1 MIALS
6 SYKPEIEATLQSD
19 LAHTFGVGAQ
29 LEGIVATPT
38 LTNAGSFVRFDWA
51 DWPAPLSQ
59 EFAARVQQ
67 FHKERDWLK
76 PVKAGSSE
84 WNAVF
89 GGSVGDTEASEK
101 IAEIFQRHF
110 DDRISWVRCVR
121 DLKGKITVWVRIRD
135 TGQVAFDLT
144 WKDFN
149 VFAIGVAGVDERRL
163 REAIKEAH
171 DWASRRIQPILN
183 KLRQQLQEL
192 YGDRFRDLYVFGSY
206 ARPDAGIELPADS
219 DLDVALILSDFD
231 NPYDEI
237 KRFGHITSGL
247 SLEHGIVVS
256 LVPIRER
263 DFVEGKTN
271 FIRVI
276 SEEAIRVA

>member
-1 MIALS
+1 MLALS
-6 SYKPEIEATLQSD
+6 FYKPEMEAELQSD
-19 LAHTFGVGAQ
+19 LAHTFGDAAQ

-38 LTNAGSFVRFDWA
+38 LSNAGSFVRFDWA
-51 DWPAPLSQ
+51 DWPAQLSQ
-59 EFAARVQQ
+59 EFAERVQQ
-67 FHKERDWLK
+67 FHRERNWLRR
-76 PVKAGSSE
+76 ADSSE
-84 WNAVF
+84 WNMVF
-89 GGSVGDTEASEK
+89 RGSETDAEASAK
-101 IAEIFQRHF
+101 IADIFQRHF

-121 DLKGKITVWVRIRD
+121 DLKGRITAWVRIKD

-149 VFAIGVAGVDERRL
+149 VFAIGVAGVDERTL
-163 REAIKEAH
+163 HAAIKEAH
-171 DWASRRIQPILN
+171 DWASSRIRPILDTLKQ
-183 KLRQQLQEL
+183 KLHEL
-192 YGDRFRDLYVFGSY
+192 YGDRFKGLYVFGSY
-206 ARPDAGIELPADS
+206 ALPDAGIELPADS

-231 NPYDEI
+231 NPYEEI
-237 KRFGHITSGL
+237 KRFGHITSDL

>member
-1 MIALS
+1 MLALS
-6 SYKPEIEATLQSD
+6 FYEPEKEAVLRSE

-51 DWPAPLSQ
+51 DWPAQLSN
-59 EFAARVQQ
+59 EFAERVQQ
-67 FHKERDWLK
+67 FHRERDWLK
-76 PVKAGSSE
+76 PVKADSPE
-84 WNAVF
+84 WNVVF
-89 GGSVGDTEASEK
+89 GGSVGDTEASAK
-101 IAEIFQRHF
+101 IAGIFQRHF
-110 DDRISWVRCVR
+110 DNRISWVRCVK
-121 DLKGKITVWVRIRD
+121 DLKGKITAWMRID
-135 TGQVAFDLT
+135 TSQVAFDLT

-149 VFAIGVAGVDERRL
+149 VFAIGVAGVDEQRL
-163 REAIKEAH
+163 RKAIEEAH
-171 DWASRRIQPILN
+171 EWAGRRIQPILDALKQ
-183 KLRQQLQEL
+183 KLHEL
-192 YGDRFRDLYVFGSY
+192 YGDRFKGLYVFGSY
-206 ARPDAGIELPADS
+206 ALPDAGIELPADS

-231 NPYDEI
+231 NPYEEI
-237 KRFGHITSGL
+237 KRFGHITSDL

-263 DFVEGKTN
+263 DFVEKKTN